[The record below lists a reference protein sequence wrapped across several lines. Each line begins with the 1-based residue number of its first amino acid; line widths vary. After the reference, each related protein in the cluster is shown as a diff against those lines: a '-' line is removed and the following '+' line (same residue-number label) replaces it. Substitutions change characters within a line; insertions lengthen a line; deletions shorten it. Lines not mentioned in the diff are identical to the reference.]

1 MKRYRANIQPIL
13 SSTRLVDYLK
23 STDFNI
29 EDFVNKVD
37 EEDAMMDL
45 IGESFRSEVVNQA
58 MKSLISEGFSIRDV
72 YSPEVKYI
80 LRNLVS
86 GYGEIY

>member
-37 EEDAMMDL
+37 KEDAMMDL

-72 YSPEVKYI
+72 YSPEVKYT

>member
-1 MKRYRANIQPIL
+1 MKRYRSHFQSIT
-13 SSTRLVDYLK
+13 SSTRLLDYLR

-72 YSPEVKYI
+72 YSPEVKYT

>member
-1 MKRYRANIQPIL
+1 MKRYRPHFQSITA
-13 SSTRLVDYLK
+13 STRLVDYLR
-23 STDFNI
+23 SSAFNI

-72 YSPEVKYI
+72 YSPEVKYT

>member
-1 MKRYRANIQPIL
+1 MKRYRSRIQPIK
-13 SSTRLVDYLK
+13 SSNRLVDYLK
-23 STDFNI
+23 STAFNI

-37 EEDAMMDL
+37 KEDAMMDL

-72 YSPEVKYI
+72 YSPEVKYT
-80 LRNLVS
+80 LRNLAS